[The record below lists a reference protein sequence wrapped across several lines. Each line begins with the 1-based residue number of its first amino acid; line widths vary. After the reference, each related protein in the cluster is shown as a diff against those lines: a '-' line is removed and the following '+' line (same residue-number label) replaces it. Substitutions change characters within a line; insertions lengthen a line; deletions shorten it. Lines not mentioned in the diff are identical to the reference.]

1 MRRLLAEN
9 AVVYREDLPDRQ
21 RDRLAAHQWRAA
33 AALENLLG
41 CETEIRAEGVALVM
55 TSDATEHTTYP
66 CDGPVGQV
74 ASELLRHLAGRFD
87 PGRPTTRVSIPEEE
101 LDAALDL
108 LGGTEATVRSEWART
123 AGPEVP
129 EPDRLREQV
138 VDLLTALGLLREGP
152 DGWELAAAAARYG
165 GQEDDRL
172 PPILDNGDDGRTHTA
187 EPNGSD
193 SEHESASTDP
203 AKIWIE

>member
-1 MRRLLAEN
+1 M
-9 AVVYREDLPDRQ
+9 
-21 RDRLAAHQWRAA
+21 
-33 AALENLLG
+33 
-41 CETEIRAEGVALVM
+41 
-55 TSDATEHTTYP
+55 
-66 CDGPVGQV
+66 

-203 AKIWIE
+203 RKDLDRVTSVLQAVANEKVSATSGDPGDRRSPRDGSD

>member
-1 MRRLLAEN
+1 VLSCTFRSSSCCFSGHGDHRYLRSFPTRRSS
-9 AVVYREDLPDRQ
+9 DL
-21 RDRLAAHQWRAA
+21 
-33 AALENLLG
+33 
-41 CETEIRAEGVALVM
+41 
-55 TSDATEHTTYP
+55 
-66 CDGPVGQV
+66 V

-87 PGRPTTRVSIPEEE
+87 PGLPTTRVLIPEEE

-108 LGGTEATVRSEWART
+108 LGGTDATVRAEWART

-165 GQEDDRL
+165 SQSDDRL

-203 AKIWIE
+203 RKDLDRVTSVLQAVANEKVSATSGDPGDQRSPRDGSD